1 MTEEERKFYE
11 ALSDAGSQRSEKEMI
26 RIYNKPEF
34 ATKAEF
40 MKKFRLFFDTQTHS
54 ICMGKKWK
62 KKSIS
67 FPVVEWKPDRF
78 QQITYIYIDEGGER
92 CELLIDDKKVKI
104 KDKDGI
110 REIKLEG

>member
-1 MTEEERKFYE
+1 
-11 ALSDAGSQRSEKEMI
+11 MI
-26 RIYNKPEF
+26 RIYRKPEF

-54 ICMGKKWK
+54 ICSGRKWGKIKRLNP
-62 KKSIS
+62 IS
-67 FPVVEWKPDRF
+67 FPIVEWKPDRF
-78 QQITYIYIDEGGER
+78 QQITYIYIDEGGET
-92 CELLIDDKKVKI
+92 CKLWIDKGTTMI

>member
-1 MTEEERKFYE
+1 MKT
-11 ALSDAGSQRSEKEMI
+11 KEMI
-26 RIYNKPEF
+26 RIFNKPEF

-54 ICMGKKWK
+54 ICRGRKWENVK
-62 KKSIS
+62 MQRLLS

-78 QQITYIYIDEGGER
+78 QQITYIYIDEGGET
-92 CELLIDDKKVKI
+92 CKLWIDKDKTTI

-110 REIKLEG
+110 RIIKTEG

>member
-1 MTEEERKFYE
+1 
-11 ALSDAGSQRSEKEMI
+11 MI

-34 ATKAEF
+34 ATKAKF

-54 ICMGKKWK
+54 ICRGRKWENVK
-62 KKSIS
+62 TQRPIS
-67 FPVVEWKPDRF
+67 FPVVEWKPDRY
-78 QQITYIYIDEGGER
+78 QQITYIYIDEGGEP
-92 CELLIDDKKVKI
+92 CELWIDDKKVKI